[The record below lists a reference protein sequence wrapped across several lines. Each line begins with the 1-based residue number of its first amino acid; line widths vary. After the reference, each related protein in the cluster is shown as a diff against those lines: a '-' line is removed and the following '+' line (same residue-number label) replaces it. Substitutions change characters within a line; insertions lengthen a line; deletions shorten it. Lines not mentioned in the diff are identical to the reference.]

1 MLVIFASMKTNGLLL
16 LVIFS
21 LFSFCACEDN
31 SHPRILVVADSL
43 ANANPDSAVV
53 LLRSLKNDFATAS
66 EETRMYYHLLCIKA
80 NDKAY
85 IPHTTDSLIL
95 PVLHYY
101 MDKNDRYLPEA
112 YYYAAR
118 VYRDLGD
125 APQALDYLEKA
136 MTCANIDMDAD
147 LKSNIYSQMRTLFL
161 YQELYDEAL
170 KVSTESYK
178 YDASREDNEGMVYDL
193 RDMADAYRG
202 SDRLD
207 SALYYYQKSY
217 DLACSMQD
225 SFLIEML
232 QGQIASI
239 YIQLKMYDEAKNVLK
254 ISYKTTNKTALS
266 SLYSIASKLYRQTG
280 YNDSAVYCYKKL
292 LDIGTIYAKRH
303 ACWGLA
309 GISLEKANSIDACRF
324 LKQYMQYDDSIYKI
338 TNAETIRKM
347 HSLYNYQLREKE
359 NARLKIES
367 NRKTQFIIYFLL
379 LGVVL
384 GIIYQQYNRRK
395 RLLLIIRLNKSERL
409 KEEQYRKSSLF
420 IEENRKKIIE
430 LERKLQ
436 DADYT
441 NSELKERLLKEQEM
455 VFYAQKRA
463 EIDADEQRE
472 KWVKLFKSD
481 IYCYIQQ
488 QIKSEN
494 YKMDDTKW
502 ELLEKTVNEIYE
514 SFTEKLNSVYKL
526 SHYELQVSLLIKA
539 NIQPVDIA
547 KLTNHTK
554 PSVSLVR
561 RRLYEK
567 FFNKKGE
574 PKMWDEFIVSL

>member
-1 MLVIFASMKTNGLLL
+1 M
-16 LVIFS
+16 
-21 LFSFCACEDN
+21 
-31 SHPRILVVADSL
+31 
-43 ANANPDSAVV
+43 
-53 LLRSLKNDFATAS
+53 
-66 EETRMYYHLLCIKA
+66 
-80 NDKAY
+80 
-85 IPHTTDSLIL
+85 
-95 PVLHYY
+95 
-101 MDKNDRYLPEA
+101 
-112 YYYAAR
+112 
-118 VYRDLGD
+118 
-125 APQALDYLEKA
+125 
-136 MTCANIDMDAD
+136 
-147 LKSNIYSQMRTLFL
+147 
-161 YQELYDEAL
+161 
-170 KVSTESYK
+170 
-178 YDASREDNEGMVYDL
+178 
-193 RDMADAYRG
+193 
-202 SDRLD
+202 
-207 SALYYYQKSY
+207 
-217 DLACSMQD
+217 
-225 SFLIEML
+225 
-232 QGQIASI
+232 
-239 YIQLKMYDEAKNVLK
+239 
-254 ISYKTTNKTALS
+254 
-266 SLYSIASKLYRQTG
+266 
-280 YNDSAVYCYKKL
+280 
-292 LDIGTIYAKRH
+292 
-303 ACWGLA
+303 
-309 GISLEKANSIDACRF
+309 
-324 LKQYMQYDDSIYKI
+324 
-338 TNAETIRKM
+338 
-347 HSLYNYQLREKE
+347 
-359 NARLKIES
+359 
-367 NRKTQFIIYFLL
+367 
-379 LGVVL
+379 
-384 GIIYQQYNRRK
+384 
-395 RLLLIIRLNKSERL
+395 LIIRLNKSERL